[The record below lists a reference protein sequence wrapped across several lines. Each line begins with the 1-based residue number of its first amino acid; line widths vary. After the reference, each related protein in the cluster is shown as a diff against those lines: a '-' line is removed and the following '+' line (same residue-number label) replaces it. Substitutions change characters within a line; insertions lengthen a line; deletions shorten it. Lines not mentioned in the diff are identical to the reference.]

1 MIKVTFNPETLELKL
16 DGHAN
21 YEESGK
27 DIVCSAVSTLFYTL
41 GNALFQ
47 SVDMLEEP
55 PTFNEEKG
63 YLCCKAKE
71 EYKGNIVRTYWTI
84 LVGLEM
90 VAENYPE
97 NVSFK
102 VEG

>member
-1 MIKVTFNPETLELKL
+1 MINITFKPETLELKL
-16 DGHAN
+16 YGHAN

-47 SVDMLEEP
+47 SENMLIKP

-63 YLCCKAKE
+63 YLCCTPKE
-71 EYKGNIVRTYWTI
+71 EYKGNITRTYWTI

-90 VAENYPE
+90 VAENYPQ
-97 NVSFK
+97 NVTFK

>member
-1 MIKVTFNPETLELKL
+1 MINITFKPEAFELKL

-47 SVDMLEEP
+47 SVDMLIEP

-63 YLCCKAKE
+63 FLSCKPKE
-71 EYKGNIVRTYWTI
+71 EYIVNITRTDWTI

-90 VAENYPE
+90 VAENYPQ
-97 NVSFK
+97 NVNFK
-102 VEG
+102 VGG